1 MNRYKIPFYFVLY
14 LVILVELLLVIVE
27 RDSTELELKARL
39 AEYATI
45 QDSVIALYSKR
56 IMLNVQEEKE
66 WLISQ
71 RDSVHVIIS
80 VSNLQT
86 PREKAAVKYFI
97 NPGATNQGEYFN
109 ITTDTN
115 TGNGNFYF
123 KTNKTGTYNFDV
135 YCTLK
140 RQLPT
145 YLPRI
150 IINGIY
156 EKVGRNY
163 NAVSDTVS
171 FRIKA
176 KREPQVFDRPGR
188 G

>member
-27 RDSTELELKARL
+27 RDSTEHELKARL

-45 QDSVIALYSKR
+45 QDSVISLYSKP
-56 IMLNVQEEKE
+56 IVLNVQEEKE

-71 RDSVHVIIS
+71 RDSVHIIIS

-86 PREKAAVKYFI
+86 PEEKSAVKYFI
-97 NPGATNQGEYFN
+97 TPEKTNQGEYFN
-109 ITTDTN
+109 IMTDRN

-123 KTNKTGTYNFDV
+123 KTNKTGTYNFSV

-140 RQLPT
+140 RQLPS
-145 YLPRI
+145 YLPKI
-150 IINGIY
+150 ILNGIY
-156 EKVGRNY
+156 EKVGTNY
-163 NAVSDTVS
+163 NTISDTVS
-171 FRIKA
+171 FRIIA
-176 KREPQVFDRPGR
+176 KREPQNFDRPGR

>member
-97 NPGATNQGEYFN
+97 NPAFSTIG
-109 ITTDTN
+109 
-115 TGNGNFYF
+115 
-123 KTNKTGTYNFDV
+123 
-135 YCTLK
+135 
-140 RQLPT
+140 
-145 YLPRI
+145 
-150 IINGIY
+150 
-156 EKVGRNY
+156 
-163 NAVSDTVS
+163 
-171 FRIKA
+171 
-176 KREPQVFDRPGR
+176 
-188 G
+188 